1 MKCNSATCQATVIEN
16 RMRKCQ
22 KCSLIFCSHSCLY
35 VHITNAH
42 KKVTENPF
50 LQQGEYLKKPPK
62 LDPDL
67 AYSNFEYVIGP
78 TGKLIIGHG
87 AFGELYLA
95 RNIISKVPYAIKQI
109 NKVQVINSGA
119 SLELIQREISIH
131 IKINHPNIVKL
142 YSYHEDKD
150 NYYMIMEYIPNGT
163 LFQIIQKM
171 KGLTEKTAF
180 QYFIQVAC
188 AIYFLHS
195 NGLAHRDIKPE
206 NILIGN
212 DDRVK
217 LCDFGWCVDISQGER
232 ATFCGTVEYM
242 SPEII
247 NDQSYDYS
255 TDIWSL
261 GVLLYEMTHGYSP
274 FSVREKVP
282 NVTKQIFENIN
293 ARNYTI
299 NKNLSPE
306 LVDLIGKMLTIDM
319 KSRIKIGQVFEH
331 SWVKKNEKEFNN
343 LFWKKSPKP
352 SDEKTV
358 IKQEIIETKKK
369 VDNDFSAN
377 TKTNM
382 SNNIISN
389 NNNNI
394 NVIKQKKEFKVLSNN
409 HQNSNKENKIPNKE
423 DEIKEKIK
431 QKENKPNTIIASK
444 KTNKYEEEDLNVQES
459 LFENEKKDEYFD
471 EILSSIQTKN
481 KLSKLNYLTNH
492 I

>member
-1 MKCNSATCQATVIEN
+1 MDKSQWNARIELVEEALIKELREESALDEQLCSSMKY
-16 RMRKCQ
+16 
-22 KCSLIFCSHSCLY
+22 SLTAGGKRLRPILLMAAAD
-35 VHITNAH
+35 VAGGR
-42 KKVTENPF
+42 
-50 LQQGEYLKKPPK
+50 GE
-62 LDPDL
+62 D
-67 AYSNFEYVIGP
+67 
-78 TGKLIIGHG
+78 
-87 AFGELYLA
+87 
-95 RNIISKVPYAIKQI
+95 
-109 NKVQVINSGA
+109 
-119 SLELIQREISIH
+119 
-131 IKINHPNIVKL
+131 
-142 YSYHEDKD
+142 
-150 NYYMIMEYIPNGT
+150 
-163 LFQIIQKM
+163 
-171 KGLTEKTAF
+171 
-180 QYFIQVAC
+180 FIQVAC

-343 LFWKKSPKP
+343 LQINQALS
-352 SDEKTV
+352 
-358 IKQEIIETKKK
+358 
-369 VDNDFSAN
+369 FS
-377 TKTNM
+377 
-382 SNNIISN
+382 IS
-389 NNNNI
+389 
-394 NVIKQKKEFKVLSNN
+394 
-409 HQNSNKENKIPNKE
+409 
-423 DEIKEKIK
+423 
-431 QKENKPNTIIASK
+431 
-444 KTNKYEEEDLNVQES
+444 
-459 LFENEKKDEYFD
+459 
-471 EILSSIQTKN
+471 
-481 KLSKLNYLTNH
+481 
-492 I
+492 